1 MLEVGREEEGES
13 LSVSERGRES
23 MFDRYERGG
32 DIFMNIN
39 EGGHRIFSIPLAME
53 IPHQLLWWWLSSL
66 LFLLLRVDCC
76 RCGCC

>member
-23 MFDRYERGG
+23 MFDRYER
-32 DIFMNIN
+32 
-39 EGGHRIFSIPLAME
+39 GGHRIFSIPLAME